1 MKPLTLLTTSVMVAV
16 EVSCMVW
23 VTVLLNTSVMVAK
36 KTYSDE
42 GLHTGTSKNP
52 PVATEVTVWVSFIV
66 LVSSMVCVAVAVTVM
81 VSSMVETLVIVCGS
95 N

>member
-1 MKPLTLLTTSVMVAV
+1 MVAV

-42 GLHTGTSKNP
+42 GLHRTRTSKNP
-52 PVATEVTVWVSFIV
+52 PVATEVTV
-66 LVSSMVCVAVAVTVM
+66 
-81 VSSMVETLVIVCGS
+81 
-95 N
+95 